1 MLKEDQ
7 KKSVNKHKG
16 GKPTTK
22 MDLFLGKAW
31 LFHICLYTPG
41 VRLPPPCWSCVSHWQ
56 GARLTR
62 WLKGCLERTGSK
74 LRGVF
79 DPPLSMWQH
88 DSGRNRY
95 WNLFF
100 FAQNAQ
106 TETPGSEW
114 YIHLKQMICPLHKW
128 HQSHDQNAAPEAGER
143 EAMGGYYL
151 RSKMMCVCLRVCV
164 WVRVC
169 FERYFSMCLYTYVYI
184 YHIIYIISYHIYNI
198 I

>member
-1 MLKEDQ
+1 
-7 KKSVNKHKG
+7 
-16 GKPTTK
+16 

-100 FAQNAQ
+100 LLRMLRQKLLDLNGTSIWSKWFVHCTND
-106 TETPGSEW
+106 
-114 YIHLKQMICPLHKW
+114 INLMIRMQLLRQGNGRLW
-128 HQSHDQNAAPEAGER
+128 EAITCDPRWCVFVCVFVCG
-143 EAMGGYYL
+143 
-151 RSKMMCVCLRVCV
+151 CVCVLKDIFLCV
-164 WVRVC
+164 YIR
-169 FERYFSMCLYTYVYI
+169 MYI

>member
-31 LFHICLYTPG
+31 LFHICVYTPG

-62 WLKGCLERTGSK
+62 WLKGCLERTGST

-100 FAQNAQ
+100 LLRMLRQKLLDLNGTSIRSKWFVHCTND
-106 TETPGSEW
+106 
-114 YIHLKQMICPLHKW
+114 INLMIRMQFLRQGNGLW
-128 HQSHDQNAAPEAGER
+128 EAFN
-143 EAMGGYYL
+143 L

-169 FERYFSMCLYTYVYI
+169 FERYFSMCLYVYI
-184 YHIIYIISYHIYNI
+184 YM
-198 I
+198 